1 MTEQQKQQ
9 RQYALTTSCG
19 VCAVCGKSLNTANAQ
34 GAHRIANTQAN
45 RKKWGSLIIDHPL
58 NVAMVC
64 SLKCNDACNIGYRP
78 YEALRLAFT
87 ILGAEMRKYEVGK

>member
-19 VCAVCGKSLNTANAQ
+19 VCAVCGKPLNTANAQ
-34 GAHRIANTQAN
+34 AAHRIANTQAN

-78 YEALRLAFT
+78 NEALRLAFT

>member
-1 MTEQQKQQ
+1 MTDAQKQQ

-19 VCAVCGKSLNTANAQ
+19 VCAVCGKPLNTANAQ
-34 GAHRIANTQAN
+34 AAHRIANTQAN
-45 RKKWGSLIIDHPL
+45 RRKWGAFVIDHPL

>member
-1 MTEQQKQQ
+1 MSSIQSNQ
-9 RQYALTTSCG
+9 RAIAMATCG
-19 VCAVCGKSLNTANAQ
+19 GRCAICGKPLNTANAQ
-34 GAHRIANTQAN
+34 AAHRIANTQAN
-45 RKKWGSLIIDHPL
+45 RRKWGALVIDHPL

>member
-1 MTEQQKQQ
+1 MAQTHQ
-9 RQYALTTSCG
+9 RSMALATCG
-19 VCAVCGKSLNTANAQ
+19 GRCTVCGKLLDYSTAQ

-45 RKKWGSLIIDHPL
+45 RRKWGAFIIDHPL

-78 YEALRLAFT
+78 YECLRLAFT
-87 ILGAEMRKYEVGK
+87 ILSAEMRKYEGVK